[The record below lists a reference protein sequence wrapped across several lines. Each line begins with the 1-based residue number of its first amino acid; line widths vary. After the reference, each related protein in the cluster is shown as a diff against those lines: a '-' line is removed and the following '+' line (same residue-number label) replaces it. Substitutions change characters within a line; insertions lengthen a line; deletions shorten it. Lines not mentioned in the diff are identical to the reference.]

1 MWIWST
7 RGGDRLIRACAT
19 NVLHAAHLPGAGLP
33 THHSPPVSVRLLVDI
48 NSKDLICPE
57 TYIFKLCMYIIKE
70 PSKTEYLDCNQH
82 PNKYA
87 AVKSGLES
95 SVDKFV
101 ATVFNRRRQRYFLW
115 NTRPTPF

>member
-1 MWIWST
+1 
-7 RGGDRLIRACAT
+7 
-19 NVLHAAHLPGAGLP
+19 
-33 THHSPPVSVRLLVDI
+33 
-48 NSKDLICPE
+48 
-57 TYIFKLCMYIIKE
+57 MYISKE
-70 PSKTEYLDCNQH
+70 HSETEYLDCIQY

-115 NTRPTPF
+115 NTRPTPFWRLFISSTIFEGEEKMHTLHTSLHI